1 MISVE
6 KNMNDKKRIQIYKL
20 STVFSITLF
29 LSMAVIGI
37 FLLSKGA
44 ILQAVIA
51 FLIAL
56 GVVPFYQKQKQIYD
70 DIKQGIPIV
79 DERTDKVKM
88 NAAGNAFHISLYM
101 WLGIML
107 LTLYTEDSDYLII
120 AGILGMS
127 GIYGLSWL
135 YQNSKEEL

>member
-1 MISVE
+1 MD
-6 KNMNDKKRIQIYKL
+6 DKKRYRIYQI
-20 STVFSITLF
+20 STVFSIALF
-29 LSMAVIGI
+29 LSMGIIGGL
-37 FLLSKGA
+37 LLSKGA

-56 GVVPFYQKQKQIYD
+56 GVVPFYRKQKQIYD
-70 DIKQGIPIV
+70 EVKQGIPIV
-79 DERTDKVKM
+79 DERTDKVRM

-101 WLGIML
+101 WLGIMFIQ
-107 LTLYTEDSDYLII
+107 TFITKSEMLII

-135 YQNSKEEL
+135 YQNSKEL

>member
-1 MISVE
+1 M
-6 KNMNDKKRIQIYKL
+6 MDDKKRVKIYQL

-29 LSMAVIGI
+29 LSMAVIGV
-37 FLLSKGA
+37 LLISKGA
-44 ILQAVIA
+44 ILQGVIA

-56 GVVPFYQKQKQIYD
+56 GVAPFYQKQKHIYD
-70 DIKQGIPIV
+70 DIKKGIPLV
-79 DERTDKVKM
+79 DERTDKVKT
-88 NAAGNAFHISLYM
+88 NAASIAFHISLYM
-101 WLGIML
+101 WLGIMF

-120 AGILGMS
+120 AGILAMT